1 MAKLN
6 KKTAE
11 MVDKAEGG
19 SFEPLEAGAYHVRLV
34 DVDSDREGPKGPY
47 WSWEFD
53 VVEPDTRK
61 SKLWQN
67 TSLSEAAAFK
77 MKETF
82 DAFGVPTDTDTDD
95 LCGQVC
101 KAIVSVRTIQSG
113 ARQGELAN
121 QIDRLVPADEDF
133 AAPEAD
139 GPGLSSDEDI
149 FGDD

>member
-6 KKTAE
+6 KKTAT
-11 MVDKAEGG
+11 MVDKAESG

-34 DVDSDREGPKGPY
+34 DVDADREGPKGPY

-53 VVEPDTRK
+53 VVEEGGRG
-61 SKLWQN
+61 KLWQN

-82 DAFGVPTDTDTDD
+82 DAFGVPADTDTDD
-95 LCGQVC
+95 LCGKVV
-101 KAIVSVRTIQSG
+101 KAIVSVRTIQQG

-121 QIDRLVPADEDF
+121 QIDRLVPADDDF
-133 AAPEAD
+133 EAPVAA
-139 GPGLSSDEDI
+139 GTGLSESEDI
-149 FGDD
+149 FAD